1 MDLQDFYAYAAGGG
15 LCMFLLYFLS
25 PIAQRVGLVDRPSGR
40 KQQLGPVALVGGI
53 AVVVS
58 FCLATLLMPISLTEY
73 RVLFFCIVLL
83 FITGVVDDLRELPP
97 AAKFVMQLTVAFSSV
112 FLDG

>member
-1 MDLQDFYAYAAGGG
+1 MDPQDFYAYAAGSG
-15 LCMFLLYFLS
+15 LCIFLLYCLG

-40 KQQLGPVALVGGI
+40 KQQLRPVALVGGI
-53 AVVVS
+53 AVMVS

-83 FITGVVDDLRELPP
+83 FVTGVVDDLRELPP
-97 AAKFVMQLTVAFSSV
+97 ATKFVMQPDRNSV
-112 FLDG
+112 V